1 MLPVTILLRG
11 LPLLVIGVVNSKILI
26 GLMAV
31 IFGLA
36 GGMTVS
42 LIFMTVSTVITP
54 KNATLYNAIPMVGSN
69 LGAFCAP
76 FIAGY
81 MGSAPDTAMRNAGWM
96 YVVMSV
102 VVIVV
107 LTAVSAKERIDKY
120 VSGKKR

>member
-1 MLPVTILLRG
+1 MEIVYHRNEYKSIY
-11 LPLLVIGVVNSKILI
+11 LI
-26 GLMAV
+26 Y
-31 IFGLA
+31 
-36 GGMTVS
+36 VS
-42 LIFMTVSTVITP
+42 
-54 KNATLYNAIPMVGSN
+54 VGSN

-107 LTAVSAKERIDKY
+107 LTAVSAKRKD
-120 VSGKKR
+120 R